1 MKRLV
6 YLITV
11 LMILALVIFTG
22 CEKDKLRRSVEGTH
36 EVTLL
41 MGTNSYPCDMV
52 VTYNDTDLVY
62 TITLTDGQVS
72 IRPDIVLTGIAN
84 EDVIDIQ
91 PETNGYQGICNVYGG
106 TLEVIDKKIKLE
118 FDACGL
124 DFSANEI

>member
-1 MKRLV
+1 MKKLV
-6 YLITV
+6 YLIA
-11 LMILALVIFTG
+11 ALLIIAMVIFTG

-36 EVTLL
+36 EATLV
-41 MGTNSYPCDMV
+41 MGTHSYPCDMII
-52 VTYNDTDLVY
+52 TYNETDLIY

-91 PETNGYQGICNVYGG
+91 PKTNGYQGICNVYGG
-106 TLEVIDKKIKLE
+106 TLQVVSRKIVLE

-124 DFSANEI
+124 EFSANEI